1 MKQKRLAY
9 IWLSMNLLGM
19 ALYLVVASTLWVR
32 PEDQGM
38 PGGPGDA
45 FAWLCTVVPVLFIF
59 VIINAIALFRVIAE
73 YRRTR
78 NIVPALLWIIVFSV
92 WLNVLLFDHIKSVR
106 YVDLKYAQHGA
117 HQSVEKG

>member
-1 MKQKRLAY
+1 
-9 IWLSMNLLGM
+9 
-19 ALYLVVASTLWVR
+19 
-32 PEDQGM
+32 
-38 PGGPGDA
+38 
-45 FAWLCTVVPVLFIF
+45 LCTVVPVLFIF

-106 YVDLKYAQHGA
+106 YVDSKYAQHGA